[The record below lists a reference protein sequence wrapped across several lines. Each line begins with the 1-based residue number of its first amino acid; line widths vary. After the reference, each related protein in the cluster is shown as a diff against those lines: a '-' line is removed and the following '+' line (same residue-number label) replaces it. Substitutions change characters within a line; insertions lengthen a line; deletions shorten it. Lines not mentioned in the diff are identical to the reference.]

1 MTKPKRNQSKNIV
14 ISTQCFPPVIGGM
27 ENLMNGLAKNLYKKK
42 FNIFVFADGKNLIDE
57 EKYDKNLKYEIVRYR
72 GLKII
77 RKRRK
82 SIDIKKF
89 LNFKKNINSIFCD
102 SWKSAENLIKNK
114 VIKNEKIF
122 CLAHGNDV
130 LVNKNIIKR
139 KRIRKTFSK
148 INYVIAN
155 SYFTKKKITDLGI
168 KSSKVG
174 VIYPGIERFYFDS
187 KKSKNTFQKYK
198 NFKPILLTIAR
209 LEKRKN
215 HLNIIYAIKELIKD
229 FKNLLYFIA
238 GDGPEMK
245 NISKLIHKLNLKKN
259 LKILGKVD
267 DREKDLLFKISN
279 LHVMPTIQDKK
290 SMSIEGFGMSYIE
303 AGIYGLPS
311 ISSGLGGTKESVIH
325 GKTGIICNPSNI
337 SSIENSIRQVLINK
351 KMYKKLSKNSKN
363 FSKKFLWKN
372 TIKSY
377 LKLIK
382 KNSL

>member
-89 LNFKKNINSIFCD
+89 INFKKNINSIFCD

-114 VIKNEKIF
+114 VIGSEKIF
-122 CLAHGNDV
+122 CLAHGNDI
-130 LVNKNIIKR
+130 LIKNNLMKKRRIK
-139 KRIRKTFSK
+139 KTLSK
-148 INYVIAN
+148 SNCIIAN

-168 KSSKVG
+168 ESNKIK
-174 VIYPGIERFYFDS
+174 VIYPGIDISNLNF
-187 KKSKNTFQKYK
+187 KKNINFVKKYK
-198 NFKPILLTIAR
+198 NFKPILLTLAR

-215 HLNIIYAIKELIKD
+215 HKKIIYAIHDLVKE
-229 FKNLLYFIA
+229 FKNLLYIIA

-245 NISKLIHKLNLKKN
+245 KIRKLVNKLNLIKN
-259 LKILGKVD
+259 VEILGKVN
-267 DREKDLLFKISN
+267 EKDKDFLFKISD
-279 LHVMPTIQDKK
+279 LHVMPTILDKR
-290 SMSIEGFGMSYIE
+290 SLSIEGFGISYIE
-303 AGIYGLPS
+303 AALYGIPS
-311 ISSGLGGTKESVIH
+311 ISSGLGGTKESVIN
-325 GKTGIICNPSNI
+325 GKTGIICNPNDV
-337 SSIENSIRQVLINK
+337 SSIKDSIKKIIINK
-351 KMYKKLSKNSKN
+351 KIYRKMSMNSKN
-363 FSKKFLWKN
+363 FSKRFLWKN
-372 TIKSY
+372 VIKNY

-382 KNSL
+382 KNF

>member
-89 LNFKKNINSIFCD
+89 INFKKNINSIFCD

-114 VIKNEKIF
+114 VIGSEKIF
-122 CLAHGNDV
+122 CLAHGNDI
-130 LVNKNIIKR
+130 LIKNNLMKKRRIK
-139 KRIRKTFSK
+139 KTLSK
-148 INYVIAN
+148 SNCIIAN

-168 KSSKVG
+168 ESNKIK
-174 VIYPGIERFYFDS
+174 VIYPGIDISNLNF
-187 KKSKNTFQKYK
+187 KKNINFVKKYK
-198 NFKPILLTIAR
+198 NFKPILLTLAR

-215 HLNIIYAIKELIKD
+215 HKKIIYAIHDLVKE
-229 FKNLLYFIA
+229 FKNLLYIIA

-245 NISKLIHKLNLKKN
+245 KIRKLVNKLNLIKN
-259 LKILGKVD
+259 VEILGKVN
-267 DREKDLLFKISN
+267 EKDKDFLFKISD
-279 LHVMPTIQDKK
+279 LHVMPTIQGKR
-290 SMSIEGFGMSYIE
+290 SLSIEGFGISYIE
-303 AGIYGLPS
+303 AGMYGLPS
-311 ISSGLGGTKESVIH
+311 ISSGLGGTKESVIN
-325 GKTGIICNPSNI
+325 GKTGIICNPNDV
-337 SSIENSIRQVLINK
+337 SSIKDSIKKIIINK
-351 KMYKKLSKNSKN
+351 KIYRKMSMNSKN
-363 FSKKFLWKN
+363 FSKRFLWKN
-372 TIKSY
+372 VIKNY

-382 KNSL
+382 KNF